1 MLQQSHTMVK
11 TIEKTLRLNYLVYTP
26 SQVGEQTGKKW
37 PLVIFLHGAGERG
50 TDLNLVKKH
59 GLTMMAEQGEKFP
72 FILAAPQC
80 PVESFWDRQLDALDG
95 FLSELLRTYPIDTE
109 RIYLTGLSMGG
120 FGTWHW
126 SERRPNAFAAI
137 APICGG
143 AMPMLGFP
151 ERIKKIKHV
160 PVWAFH
166 GDSDDV
172 VPLSSSQ
179 ELVDVLRENNG
190 NVRFTVYE
198 GVGHDSWTRA
208 YKEPEL
214 IPWLLKQRNEDF
226 KFEV

>member
-80 PVESFWDRQLDALDG
+80 PVESFWGRQLDALDG

-126 SERRPNAFAAI
+126 AERRPNAFAAI

-172 VPLSSSQ
+172 VPLASSQ

>member
-126 SERRPNAFAAI
+126 AERRPNAFAAI

>member
-59 GLTMMAEQGEKFP
+59 GLTMMAERGEKFP

-126 SERRPNAFAAI
+126 AERRPNAFAAI

>member
-26 SQVGEQTGKKW
+26 SQVGEQTRKKW

-126 SERRPNAFAAI
+126 AERRPNAFAAI